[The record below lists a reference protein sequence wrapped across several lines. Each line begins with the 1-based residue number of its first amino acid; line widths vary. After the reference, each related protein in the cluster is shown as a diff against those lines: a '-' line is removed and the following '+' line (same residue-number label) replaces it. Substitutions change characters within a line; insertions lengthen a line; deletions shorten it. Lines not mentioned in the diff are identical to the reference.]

1 MLFLL
6 LTSFVQV
13 DKGIKNHV
21 KKNLHVIKSINPSDT
36 SFEDLEGFGDAIGD
50 AKIVFLGEQCHGDGA
65 TFEAKSRLV
74 KYLHEKKGFNVLA
87 FEADFF
93 TLNENPGQ
101 LYGLNTIWSEA
112 EECNYLLNNYIPS
125 TNSTTSPLKITG
137 FDNQFYGQVRKE
149 SLKDFL
155 KTSIQSSSFTKNASL
170 QLDAEFYSS
179 WDSLKSTLVKN
190 EEQLLNLS
198 VPLRAKLTNFDHS
211 LARLLSHATPGA
223 NGFDLQVIKNIKTT
237 NFLIRNFKDFPTS
250 LKSVRDSMMA
260 ENIYWL
266 MNNKFKNQKIIV
278 WAANSHIS
286 KEPYSITS
294 PSPVKSMGSFLKSK
308 LQEEDSYTL
317 GFTSR
322 GGTHGI
328 FRSTKISKPLA
339 SSLESWV
346 PDDVNF
352 AFLDLKKAREFAN
365 ESFTMR
371 AFSHGNIKFNWQSKF
386 DGIFYIKEMHP
397 SHKKGK

>member
-1 MLFLL
+1 M
-6 LTSFVQV
+6 SFMDR
-13 DKGIKNHV
+13 DKGIKDYV
-21 KKNLHVIKSINPSDT
+21 KKNLHIVNSINPKDT
-36 SFEDLEGFGDAIGD
+36 NFDDLVEIGDAIGD
-50 AKIVFLGEQCHGDGA
+50 AKLVLLGEQCHGDGD
-65 TFEAKSRLV
+65 TFAAKSRLV

-93 TLNENPGQ
+93 SLNENPDL

-125 TNSTTSPLKITG
+125 TNSTESPLKITG
-137 FDNQFYGQVRKE
+137 FDNQFYGQIGNDN
-149 SLKDFL
+149 LKDFL
-155 KTSIQSSSFTKNASL
+155 KASIQSSSFTKNAPL
-170 QLDAEFYSS
+170 PLDAEFYSS
-179 WDSLKSTLVKN
+179 WDSLKSTFVKN
-190 EEQLLNLS
+190 QEQLLNLS
-198 VPLRAKLTNFDHS
+198 VPLRTKLTKFDHS
-211 LARLLSHATPGA
+211 LTTLLSHATPGA
-223 NGFDLQVIKNIKTT
+223 NGFDLQVIKNIKTF
-237 NFLIRNFKDFPTS
+237 NAVIRDYKDD
-250 LKSVRDSMMA
+250 LKSSNSVRDSMMA

-294 PSPVKSMGSFLKSK
+294 PNPFKTMGSFLKSK
-308 LQEEDSYTL
+308 LRKEDSYTL

-328 FRSTKISKPLA
+328 FRSSKISKPFG

-346 PDDVNF
+346 PDEVNF
-352 AFLDLKKAREFAN
+352 AFLDLKRATEFAS
-365 ESFTMR
+365 ERFTMR
-371 AFSHGNIKFNWQSKF
+371 AFGHGNIKMNWQSKF

-397 SHKKGK
+397 SHKIQR